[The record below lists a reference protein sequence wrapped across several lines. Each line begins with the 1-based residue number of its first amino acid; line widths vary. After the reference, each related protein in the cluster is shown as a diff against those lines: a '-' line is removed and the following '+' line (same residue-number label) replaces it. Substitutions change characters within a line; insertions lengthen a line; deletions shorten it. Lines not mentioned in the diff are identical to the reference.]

1 MIIEHGGTKVRPRA
15 ATLMLLGGFGGIPFI
30 GTYVVLGFMTPGYD
44 SLRETISALELT
56 PFHLAQQINFFA
68 FGVLICLFALGL
80 RRELQQ
86 GFGTALIPS
95 FQFLAGLGVMGDA
108 IFIRPA
114 PHLACDLVAFNSGLC
129 MLFLFAWRFRH
140 DRRWRGWSGY
150 SIFTAIAMM
159 TLLLGFGMALHFGGP
174 AGLLEKLATVVRT
187 VWSVLLVSRLLAG
200 ALLGPE

>member
-1 MIIEHGGTKVRPRA
+1 MILEHGGSKVRPRA

-30 GTYVVLGFMTPGYD
+30 LTYVALGFMTPGHD

-56 PFHLAQQINFFA
+56 PFHLGQQINFFV

-86 GFGTALIPS
+86 GFGAALIPL
-95 FQFLAGLGVMGDA
+95 FQFLGGVGVIGDA

-114 PHLACDLVAFNSGLC
+114 PHLACDLVAFNSALC
-129 MLFLFAWRFRH
+129 VLFLFAWRFWR
-140 DRRWRGWSGY
+140 DRRWRRWSGY

-159 TLLLGFGMALHFGGP
+159 TLLCGFGMALHFGGP
-174 AGLLEKLATVVRT
+174 AGLLEKLATVVRA

-200 ALLGPE
+200 ARLGPA